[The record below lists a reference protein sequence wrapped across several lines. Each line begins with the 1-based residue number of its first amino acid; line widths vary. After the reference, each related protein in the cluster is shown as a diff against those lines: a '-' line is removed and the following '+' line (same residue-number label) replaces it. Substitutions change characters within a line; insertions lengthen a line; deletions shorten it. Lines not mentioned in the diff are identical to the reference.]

1 MFVLPQKIPLHI
13 LTETTERTYY
23 TLAFRLSEKFTIL
36 YKVIGLII
44 NYRRNVRNIVF
55 ISAFS
60 LLFLLG
66 SFTRIGHYD
75 YKVRKVVIDAGHGG
89 KDPGTH
95 GKISEERDVALAIAL
110 ELGNIIKKH
119 LPDVEVIYTRNN
131 NTFIELEERANIA
144 NKAGADAFI
153 SIHCNAIGN
162 PEVHGTETYI
172 MGTHVNRRNL
182 SVAQRENSV
191 ILMEDNYEERYEG
204 FDPNSPES
212 YIMFSLMQN
221 AHMEN
226 SLRLADNVETQFSQ
240 RVGRHSRGVK
250 QAGFVVLW
258 QTTMPSILVE
268 VGYLTNEKEERYLND
283 DLGKTY
289 IASGI
294 FRAFR
299 DYKVEIEAM
308 N

>member
-1 MFVLPQKIPLHI
+1 M
-13 LTETTERTYY
+13 
-23 TLAFRLSEKFTIL
+23 
-36 YKVIGLII
+36 
-44 NYRRNVRNIVF
+44 RNIVF
-55 ISAFS
+55 ISGFS
-60 LLFLLG
+60 LLLLLA
-66 SFTRIGHYD
+66 SFTSVGRVD
-75 YKVRKVVIDAGHGG
+75 FKVRKVVIDAGHGG

-95 GKISEERDVALAIAL
+95 GLISEEKDVALDIAL
-110 ELGNIIKKH
+110 ELGQIIEQY
-119 LPDVEVIYTRNN
+119 LPDVEVIYTRKD

-144 NKAGADAFI
+144 NTQGADVFI
-153 SIHCNAIGN
+153 SVHCNAIGN
-162 PEVHGTETYI
+162 PEIHGTETYI
-172 MGTHVNRRNL
+172 MGLHVNKRNL
-182 SVAQRENSV
+182 AVAQRENSV
-191 ILMEDNYEERYEG
+191 ILMEDNYKEKYEG

-250 QAGFVVLW
+250 QAGFMVLW

-283 DLGKTY
+283 ELGKTY

-299 DYKVEIEAM
+299 DYKVEMESM

>member
-1 MFVLPQKIPLHI
+1 MK
-13 LTETTERTYY
+13 
-23 TLAFRLSEKFTIL
+23 
-36 YKVIGLII
+36 
-44 NYRRNVRNIVF
+44 NIVF
-55 ISAFS
+55 ISGFS

-66 SFTRIGHYD
+66 SFTRIGHVD

-95 GKISEERDVALAIAL
+95 GKISQEKDVALTIAL
-110 ELGNIIKKH
+110 QVGAIISKH

-131 NTFIELEERANIA
+131 DTFVELEERANIA

-153 SIHCNAIGN
+153 SIHCNAISR

-172 MGTHVNRRNL
+172 MGTHVNRQNL
-182 SVAQRENSV
+182 NVAQRENSV
-191 ILMEDNYEERYEG
+191 ILMEDNYEEKYEG
-204 FDPNSPES
+204 FDPGSPES

-226 SLRLADNVETQFSQ
+226 SLHLADNVEKQFKH

-250 QAGFVVLW
+250 QAGFMVLW

-268 VGYLTNEKEERYLND
+268 VGYLTNENEERYLSD

-299 DYKVEIEAM
+299 DYKVEIESM

>member
-1 MFVLPQKIPLHI
+1 M
-13 LTETTERTYY
+13 
-23 TLAFRLSEKFTIL
+23 
-36 YKVIGLII
+36 
-44 NYRRNVRNIVF
+44 RNIVF
-55 ISAFS
+55 ISGFS
-60 LLFLLG
+60 LILLLG
-66 SFTRIGHYD
+66 SFTPVGHFD
-75 YKVRKVVIDAGHGG
+75 YKIRKVVIDAGHGG

-95 GKISEERDVALAIAL
+95 GVISEEKDIALDIAL
-110 ELGNIIKKH
+110 ELGAIIQKH
-119 LPDVEVIYTRNN
+119 LPDVEVIYTRKD
-131 NTFIELEERANIA
+131 NTFVELEERANIA
-144 NKAGADAFI
+144 NKEGADVFI
-153 SIHCNAIGN
+153 SVHCNAIGN

-172 MGTHVNRRNL
+172 MGTHVNERNL
-182 SVAQRENSV
+182 AVAQRENSV
-191 ILMEDNYEERYEG
+191 ILMEDDYQQKYEG
-204 FDPNSPES
+204 FDPNSAES

-221 AHMEN
+221 AFMEN
-226 SLRLADNVETQFSQ
+226 SLRLADNVEGQFKQ

>member
-1 MFVLPQKIPLHI
+1 M
-13 LTETTERTYY
+13 
-23 TLAFRLSEKFTIL
+23 
-36 YKVIGLII
+36 
-44 NYRRNVRNIVF
+44 RNIVF